1 MKGID
6 FLDVVGAIDERY
18 ILETEEKKI
27 IRWNYKQ
34 LVSIAASFTLI
45 CTLSIA
51 GYQYLHPTADT
62 AAEMT
67 REIGETDAMD
77 AYGISM
83 IDEMDET
90 ASIEGVV
97 DGTDEINSSTDS
109 EKNMF
114 QKIIQNIVSFFK
126 SLRF

>member
-51 GYQYLHPTADT
+51 GYQYLHPTVDT
-62 AAEMT
+62 AVEMT